1 MEGSDIDNIEDEI
14 DLALEEPSGIAANRF
29 RDLGW
34 DAIGPICKR
43 LGTDES
49 LDHQSSVISL
59 MYSITHVAH
68 QYTPAPADLPVDQ
81 VCRCLQMHADA
92 YEDLDLERTRR
103 QLLMRGGLLLG
114 HMNDPAAIDTLLMFI
129 NTGENKD
136 LDGGYNRVDEVC
148 LKAISELVESSS
160 SFCEGEDGYPPRS
173 KTNLMEGQAEQIERE
188 MIAYLEVS
196 NDRDDRITA
205 LEILVMLEQPHIVEY
220 MEGVMQS
227 DNYRER
233 GVALSAFR
241 ENWDPRLMPLLLSQ
255 LGLQD
260 SSDFGQLNPN
270 WYLRDVVSII
280 GLRGGAEQVQL
291 LIDLL
296 GEHSRMTERG
306 DMNARNTIRR
316 ALVRLREHSRG
327 AVEQALER
335 DTISPG
341 FRRSLDKVLTLMD
354 EAEEGIDAPDQM
366 RYDLFSWRT
375 EKFEEEGL
383 DYPFQIL
390 TDRQVFEIASR
401 APQTY
406 EGLMGIDGVG
416 PYKTNK
422 YGREIL
428 SIIRRHMNPDDPDAA
443 NVRPWSL
450 PIDVRR
456 WLFVELETVD
466 RAVWD
471 ALTDEEKPDYL
482 RRINAHTKMRIKR
495 EARND
500 HLLRDNNHEILDKVI
515 DSVIRSLTYED
526 MLTVA
531 GQRRGV
537 RYARFLQ
544 CSECSATDVEF
555 GDGHLC
561 ECRICRQDF
570 TGTQCF
576 NVQCLLNVT
585 QTMIFPN

>member
-1 MEGSDIDNIEDEI
+1 MSAIREDEI

-49 LDHQSSVISL
+49 LDYQISVISL
-59 MYSITHVAH
+59 MYDITHVAH
-68 QYTPAPADLPVDQ
+68 QYTPAPTDLPVDQ
-81 VCRCLQMHADA
+81 VCRCLQMHADP

-103 QLLMRGGLLLG
+103 RLLMRGGLLLG

-136 LDGGYNRVDEVC
+136 LDGGYNRVDEFC

-196 NDRDDRITA
+196 NDRHDRITA

-233 GVALSAFR
+233 SVALSAFR
-241 ENWDPRLMPLLLSQ
+241 ENWDPRLMPLVLSQ

-260 SSDFGQLNPN
+260 SSDFGQMNPN

-280 GLRGGAEQVQL
+280 GIRGGAEHVQL

-306 DMNARNTIRR
+306 DMNVRNTIRR

-335 DTISPG
+335 GTISPG

-422 YGREIL
+422 YGPEIL
-428 SIIRRHMNPDDPDAA
+428 SIIRRHMNPDDSDAA

-456 WLFVELETVD
+456 WLFIELETVD
-466 RAVWD
+466 RGVWD
-471 ALTDEEKPDYL
+471 ALVDEEKPDYL

-526 MLTVA
+526 MLPVA

-561 ECRICRQDF
+561 ECHICRQDF

-585 QTMIFPN
+585 QTMIFPD